1 MKKSRAPNASNEI
14 RVELKYCERC
24 GALRLR
30 ECGGDEIYCHN
41 CLPKVA
47 ELPAP
52 RLKRTF
58 PQLPA
63 SSRSLMDESEID
75 FNDMDELD
83 LESSGGVA

>member
-1 MKKSRAPNASNEI
+1 MKKRLTPNASNEI

-24 GALRLR
+24 GALWLR
-30 ECGGDEIYCHN
+30 ECGGGQIYCDH
-41 CLPKVA
+41 CVPEIA

-52 RLKRTF
+52 RLKRTY

-63 SSRSLMDESEID
+63 GRRPLMDESE
-75 FNDMDELD
+75 FEFSDMDELD